1 MVKPI
6 LPREISSVLPVDVI
20 RVIYSFV
27 PHTPPSSNENSPSL
41 KKELARLQSKALSNK
56 SAMFLYELEEF
67 ALDGYCRKNS
77 F

>member
-1 MVKPI
+1 M
-6 LPREISSVLPVDVI
+6 LPVDIV

-27 PHTPPSSNENSPSL
+27 PHTPPSSSESSPSL
-41 KKELARLQSKALSNK
+41 KKELARIQTKFLSGK

-67 ALDGYCRKNS
+67 ALDGYCRKGS